1 MQNFLVQ
8 CINREVEWR
17 LLRSDTLPTQ
27 LSVVDPPSI
36 VNEEVVVKQFS
47 KCVAEEES
55 TESPTPSAARVL
67 PSVEEK
73 RTLKPNEMKH
83 PTTLFVAAESIVKET
98 GTESS
103 TPAADEKLDLVLFTT
118 VELFGKKVT
127 VVMPCEE

>member
-55 TESPTPSAARVL
+55 TESPTPSSVRVL
-67 PSVEEK
+67 PSVKEK
-73 RTLKPNEMKH
+73 STPKPNEMKH
-83 PTTLFVAAESIVKET
+83 PTTLFVATESIVKET
-98 GTESS
+98 GTESP

-127 VVMPCEE
+127 VAMPCEE

>member
-55 TESPTPSAARVL
+55 TESPTPSSVRVL
-67 PSVEEK
+67 PSVKEK
-73 RTLKPNEMKH
+73 RTLKPHEMKH
-83 PTTLFVAAESIVKET
+83 PTTPFVATESIVKET
-98 GTESS
+98 GTESP
-103 TPAADEKLDLVLFTT
+103 TTAANEKLDLVLFTT
-118 VELFGKKVT
+118 VELFGKKVP
-127 VVMPCEE
+127 VVLPCEE

>member
-55 TESPTPSAARVL
+55 TESPTPSSVRVL
-67 PSVEEK
+67 PSFKEK
-73 RTLKPNEMKH
+73 STPKPNEMKH
-83 PTTLFVAAESIVKET
+83 PTTLFVATESIVKET
-98 GTESS
+98 GTESP

-118 VELFGKKVT
+118 VEVFGKKVT
-127 VVMPCEE
+127 VVMQCEE